1 MIVGFHYHYKM
12 DMKLYQF
19 SKMIEIHVNSV
30 FMQNVDNKHMGVEK
44 TIGTNKVLLCWIF
57 DFKNYYAK

>member
-1 MIVGFHYHYKM
+1 
-12 DMKLYQF
+12 
-19 SKMIEIHVNSV
+19 
-30 FMQNVDNKHMGVEK
+30 MQNVDNKHMGVEK